1 MFIPVTE
8 SSKQS
13 LIMIV
18 EDDVFERMGAS
29 DMFSHAGYDV
39 LEASSAEE
47 ALAGFEENDAIDL
60 LFTDVSM
67 PGLMSGSD
75 LAHQVAQ
82 RWPRVGIIM
91 TSGRRRPEPLPPNA
105 HFYAKPYIPA
115 AVLAWAKEMSAP
127 NA

>member
-1 MFIPVTE
+1 
-8 SSKQS
+8 
-13 LIMIV
+13 MIV

-29 DMFSHAGYDV
+29 DMFSRAGYDV

-47 ALAGFEENDAIDL
+47 ALAGFEENGAIKL

-67 PGLMSGSD
+67 PGLMSGAD
-75 LAHQVAQ
+75 LAHQVAR

-91 TSGRRRPEPLPPNA
+91 TSGRRRPEPIPLTA
-105 HFYAKPYIPA
+105 HFHAKPYIPA
-115 AVLAWAKEMSAP
+115 AVLARAKEMSAP